1 MIAALALTGYA
12 VLVGAVAPYGLARA
26 RWAHRAPA
34 VAVLAWQGLM
44 VTFVVSVAL
53 AAYHLVLTEEHVHRG
68 VVGLLS
74 ICGVAA
80 DAPVGS
86 GGAPVD
92 SGGAPVGSG
101 GAPVGSG
108 GAPAVP
114 SAAPGASSAVSAAP
128 PAGGA
133 VPLLV
138 PAAVVL
144 LPLGSLLRTAWR
156 SRRARQRRLDLL
168 ALVGV
173 PAPEYGATVVEHDVP
188 AVYCLPGRRRRVV
201 VSRGALDV
209 LSDDQL
215 RAVLAHEH
223 AHLAGR
229 HHLLHMA
236 TDAFA
241 RAFPGLPLARH
252 ARAQTALLLEMA
264 ADDRALRRHPRETLA
279 AAMCEVAAGRA
290 PRGALGA
297 GGPGTL
303 IRVRRVL
310 APQPRPHRATWLA
323 IVAASVAAPV
333 FPLLLTCGPT
343 L

>member
-12 VLVGAVAPYGLARA
+12 VLVGAVVPYGLARA

-68 VVGLLS
+68 LVGLLS

-80 DAPVGS
+80 EAPAGADGAAGL
-86 GGAPVD
+86 GGA
-92 SGGAPVGSG
+92 GGAGGPGGPGGPG
-101 GAPVGSG
+101 GA
-108 GAPAVP
+108 
-114 SAAPGASSAVSAAP
+114 SAASSAGGTTPPDGGDVALLAP
-128 PAGGA
+128 VA
-133 VPLLV
+133 V
-138 PAAVVL
+138 AL
-144 LPLGSLLRTAWR
+144 LPLGWLLRTVWR

-209 LSDDQL
+209 LSDEQL

-229 HHLLHMA
+229 HHLPRMA
-236 TDAFA
+236 AEAFA

-252 ARAQTALLLEMA
+252 ATAQTALLLEMA

-333 FPLLLTCGPT
+333 LPLLLTCGPT

>member
-1 MIAALALTGYA
+1 MIAAVALTGYA

-68 VVGLLS
+68 LVGLLS

-80 DAPVGS
+80 DVPA
-86 GGAPVD
+86 
-92 SGGAPVGSG
+92 
-101 GAPVGSG
+101 
-108 GAPAVP
+108 AVP
-114 SAAPGASSAVSAAP
+114 SGAPRGPEAG

-133 VPLLV
+133 EAPAADAVTLLV

-144 LPLGSLLRTAWR
+144 LPLGWLLRTVWR

-168 ALVGV
+168 ALVGS
-173 PAPEYGATVVEHDVP
+173 PAPEYGATVVDHDVP
-188 AVYCLPGRRRRVV
+188 AVYCLPGRRPRVV
-201 VSRGALDV
+201 VTRGALEV
-209 LSDDQL
+209 LSDAQL
-215 RAVLAHEH
+215 RAVLAHEQ
-223 AHLAGR
+223 AHLTGR
-229 HHLLHMA
+229 HHLLHMVA
-236 TDAFA
+236 DAFA
-241 RAFPGLPLARH
+241 RAFPGLPLAR
-252 ARAQTALLLEMA
+252 RAGEQTALLLEMI

-290 PRGALGA
+290 PRSALGA

-310 APQPRPHRATWLA
+310 APQPRPHRAAWLA